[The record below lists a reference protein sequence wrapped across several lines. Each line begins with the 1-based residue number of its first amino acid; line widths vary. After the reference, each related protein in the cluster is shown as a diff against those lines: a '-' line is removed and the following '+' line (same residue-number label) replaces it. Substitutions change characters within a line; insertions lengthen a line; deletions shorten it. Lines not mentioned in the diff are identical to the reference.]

1 MLLVSIIIPSYN
13 RAHFISETLD
23 NVLAQTYT
31 NWECLIVDDGSTDNT
46 PVIVNEYCEKDDRIS
61 FYQRPEHRLKGA
73 NTCRNIGVEKSKG
86 KFLQFL
92 DSDDLLSPQKIELQL
107 KALEDNSDVAYGG
120 YRYFTET
127 NNINTAKKIPK
138 PYYKDYGNGSD
149 FLEALG
155 AYDSFVPSHAYLMRK
170 KCIESSGKWLET
182 LKSNQDGEFFCRVLL
197 KANSIKYVSNSEV
210 YYRIHN
216 TSRVSSLDNFQTF
229 ERRIKSW
236 KIIQEHLRPYGLSN
250 GMYIEGAKK
259 IIFREITKSAPI
271 LIFKH
276 FGFFR
281 NQIMTKFKKNRFIKL
296 NEND

>member
-13 RAHFISETLD
+13 RAHLISETLD
-23 NVLAQTYT
+23 NVSAQTYT

-73 NTCRNIGVEKSKG
+73 NTCRNIGIEKSKG

-120 YRYFTET
+120 YRYFTEIS
-127 NNINTAKKIPK
+127 NINTAKKISK

-155 AYDSFVPSHAYLMRK
+155 AYDSFVPSHAYLVRK

-182 LKSNQDGEFFCRVLL
+182 LRSNQDGEFFCRVLL
-197 KANSIKYVSNSEV
+197 KANHIKYVPDSEV
-210 YYRIHN
+210 FYRIHDAP
-216 TSRVSSLDNFQTF
+216 RVSSLHTLNAF
-229 ERRIKSW
+229 EERIRSW
-236 KIIQEHLRPYGLSN
+236 KIIQKHLKPYDLNNGL
-250 GMYIEGAKK
+250 YIKSAKK
-259 IIFREITKSAPI
+259 ILFRMIVIKHPKLILKNLIFFRQP
-271 LIFKH
+271 LIFKLK
-276 FGFFR
+276 
-281 NQIMTKFKKNRFIKL
+281 NNRFTKRIL
-296 NEND
+296 